1 MVQIFRVCKQCCFK
15 HNVELSAHMVV
26 FYMKTPIR
34 VCVEAVRGAGGR
46 EGGQEEDKEVALV
59 GAHLHKKQE
68 ESMETVHLV
77 RHNSNCQL
85 HSTMGPGKETSTKL
99 LH

>member
-15 HNVELSAHMVV
+15 HNVELSTFTIAC
-26 FYMKTPIR
+26 FKIR
-34 VCVEAVRGAGGR
+34 LWVGAVRGAGGG
-46 EGGQEEDKEVALV
+46 EGSQEEEKEVALV
-59 GAHLHKKQE
+59 DPHLHKKQE

-85 HSTMGPGKETSTKL
+85 HSTVGPGKETSRKL

>member
-1 MVQIFRVCKQCCFK
+1 MYDRLALNKG
-15 HNVELSAHMVV
+15 LSWGSQ
-26 FYMKTPIR
+26 KCR
-34 VCVEAVRGAGGR
+34 RG
-46 EGGQEEDKEVALV
+46 EGGQEEEKEVALI
-59 GAHLHKKQE
+59 GSHLHKKQE

-99 LH
+99 LFSLHKVLF

>member
-1 MVQIFRVCKQCCFK
+1 M
-15 HNVELSAHMVV
+15 
-26 FYMKTPIR
+26 
-34 VCVEAVRGAGGR
+34 AVRGAGGR

-68 ESMETVHLV
+68 ESIVNLV

-85 HSTMGPGKETSTKL
+85 HSTVGQGKRLAQNYCTNCTKFSSRLFTKHSTKD
-99 LH
+99 